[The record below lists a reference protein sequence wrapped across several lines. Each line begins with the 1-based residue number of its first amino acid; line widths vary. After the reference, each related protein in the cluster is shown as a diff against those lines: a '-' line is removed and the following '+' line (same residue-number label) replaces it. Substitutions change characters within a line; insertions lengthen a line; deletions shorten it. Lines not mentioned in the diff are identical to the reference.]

1 MIVLIQNQKIS
12 AQINSLGAELI
23 RLNNADTSFIWTI
36 DEQYWNKT
44 SPILFPIVG
53 RLKNDSY
60 TLNEVQYS
68 LARHGFARNFEFAIV
83 TKKEDSVTFSL
94 SENQETLVQYPFL
107 FELQICY
114 TLVENKLVI
123 SYLVKNNSNQ
133 KMPFSIGAHPAFAID
148 YDLTNYAIRF
158 EKEEELITHEL
169 ENEQFSGKTKSI
181 TLKNK
186 TLPLSYSLFEKDAIV
201 FKKLESK
208 NIIILKK
215 QLPYLK
221 INFGNF
227 PNLGIWTKNNSPFL
241 CIEPWHGYADSANA
255 NGRIEDKEGIIT
267 IQKGDSFETSF
278 SVEIL

>member
-83 TKKEDSVTFSL
+83 TKKENSVTFSL

-148 YDLTNYAIRF
+148 SDLTNYAIRF

-169 ENEQFSGKTKSI
+169 EKEQFSGKTKS
-181 TLKNK
+181 
-186 TLPLSYSLFEKDAIV
+186 
-201 FKKLESK
+201 
-208 NIIILKK
+208 IILKK

-227 PNLGIWTKNNSPFL
+227 PNLGIWTKNNAPFL

-255 NGRIEDKEGIIT
+255 NGRIEDKEGIIV
-267 IQKGDSFETSF
+267 INKGDSFETSF